1 MIGSMRRFARFA
13 AALLLAAALAS
24 SPARAQIKAQVP
36 PAKPAW
42 TKGIQAINAESYWNA
57 VECGKQG
64 GENPPCVF
72 YDTGL
77 CKNPDFALALYT
89 PYKMVAYAV
98 WQAVRKGQ
106 PAPKPSYAEAQRTR
120 VVLGVTRVAGSK
132 NTITGVTITRGAR
145 TVRPATQSIDGTKGT
160 FIFDYAAFA
169 ATSSI
174 TLHLAGTTGSH
185 ACVVERS
192 VLARFR

>member
-1 MIGSMRRFARFA
+1 VATAVLACAIGYA
-13 AALLLAAALAS
+13 
-24 SPARAQIKAQVP
+24 PAHAQIKAQVP
-36 PAKPAW
+36 AASPPW
-42 TKGIQAINAESYWNA
+42 NKGIQAINAENYWNA

-64 GENPPCVF
+64 GDNPSCVF
-72 YDTGL
+72 YDAGL

-120 VVLGVTRVAGSK
+120 VVLGITRVPGSK
-132 NTITGVTITRGAR
+132 NTITGVTIRRGAR
-145 TVRPATQSIDGTKGT
+145 TVQPATQSIDGTKGT
-160 FIFDYAAFA
+160 FIFDYGAFA

-174 TLHLAGTTGSH
+174 TLQLAGATASH
-185 ACVVERS
+185 ACLIERS
-192 VLARFR
+192 MLARFR

>member
-1 MIGSMRRFARFA
+1 MTAAIRRFAHPGT
-13 AALLLAAALAS
+13 ALLLVAALGSGTAH
-24 SPARAQIKAQVP
+24 AQLKAHVP
-36 PAKPAW
+36 SATPAW
-42 TKGIQAINAESYWNA
+42 TKGIQAISAESYWNA

-72 YDTGL
+72 YDSGL
-77 CKNPDFALALYT
+77 CRNADFALALYT
-89 PYKMVAYAV
+89 PYKLVAYAV

-132 NTITGVTITRGAR
+132 NTITGVTITRGAQ
-145 TVRPATQSIDGTKGT
+145 TVKPATQSIEGTKGT
-160 FIFDYAAFA
+160 FIFDFGAFA

-174 TLHLAGTTGSH
+174 TLQLAGTTASH
-185 ACVVERS
+185 SCLVERS